1 VSSCRES
8 PWLLMNFSVSIR
20 LVFDMAVARDQVT
33 ALMTFIA
40 NRFGKTLKT
49 GGVFLDL
56 SYHMAHWSW

>member
-1 VSSCRES
+1 
-8 PWLLMNFSVSIR
+8 MNFSVSIR